1 MKCTTHKKVEEPNI
15 FMSLQ
20 SNVRKLN
27 LAPHVPNMTQEQKD
41 NEIMTVQKLV
51 DFKMGSYSPIDLDL
65 EYGR

>member
-1 MKCTTHKKVEEPNI
+1 
-15 FMSLQ
+15 MSLQ

-27 LAPHVPNMTQEQKD
+27 LAPHVPNMTPEQID